1 MLIIGAGPTGLGAA
15 KRLNHL
21 KHKSWH
27 VVDSFEDAGGLAST
41 DVDPQGFLWDV
52 SGSPGGA
59 CAVLAGRAPTALQPA
74 PLLGRPHFP
83 DASASL
89 RYIDAT

>member
-41 DVDPQGFLWDV
+41 DTDPQGFLWDV
-52 SGSPGGA
+52 GS
-59 CAVLAGRAPTALQPA
+59 LSSAGEQRAPTALQPT
-74 PLLGRPHFP
+74 PLREHPSFADTRSSRSHLL
-83 DASASL
+83 AWC
-89 RYIDAT
+89 

>member
-1 MLIIGAGPTGLGAA
+1 MAPAPKEIEVLIIGAGPTGLGAA

-41 DVDPQGFLWDV
+41 DTDPQGFLWDV
-52 SGSPGGA
+52 GGPA
-59 CAVLAGRAPTALQPA
+59 SRGAPT
-74 PLLGRPHFP
+74 
-83 DASASL
+83 
-89 RYIDAT
+89 RYSHLC